1 METNQ
6 NTKGEFLLETT
17 EMAAFPLAADQVVLR
32 GIKAQLI
39 EARAD
44 AQAID
49 NLLLTY
55 LIDMAIAEVGSALIL
70 N

>member
-6 NTKGEFLLETT
+6 NTKGEFLSEKT
-17 EMAAFPLAADQVVLR
+17 EMAAFPLASDQVVLR

-39 EARAD
+39 EARTE

-55 LIDMAIAEVGSALIL
+55 LIDMAIAEVGAALIL